1 MTKDVVEM
9 KRKVKKYVLLA
20 GMRLK
25 LPRFHW
31 VNILLLPLGPN
42 AQVHKNMFPRSCR
55 AV

>member
-9 KRKVKKYVLLA
+9 KRKMKKYVFLA
-20 GMRLK
+20 SMRLK

-31 VNILLLPLGPN
+31 VNILLMPLGPN
-42 AQVHKNMFPRSCR
+42 AQVHKNMFPCSFR